1 MAGKING
8 GNREDQEFSEV
19 RHKPK
24 KMEEGKLYFVPSDQ
38 ERGLC
43 IPAIV
48 KKVSVTGAKK
58 VQITVEEYMPEIM
71 QRMER
76 RKNRNWKFQP
86 RTWDIKKKQM
96 KKTFLKINTENVS
109 LNHYHP
115 PLPFPPVY

>member
-1 MAGKING
+1 MASTING
-8 GNREDQEFSEV
+8 GNGDDQEFSEV

-24 KMEEGKLYFVPSDQ
+24 RMEEGKLYFVPSDQ

-76 RKNRNWKFQP
+76 RKNRNWKFRP

-96 KKTFLKINTENVS
+96 KMDLSWVNGNRAKCNRTTRCWVPTP
-109 LNHYHP
+109 H
-115 PLPFPPVY
+115 